1 MLGPAPDGC
10 LLITDFARVPT
21 SMYQPVP
28 MCTNRVPTCVPTCR
42 VPMCTPN
49 WYVMPVPTCTNLY
62 QRVPTCTNVYQ
73 PAGCRP
79 LLTDEQRQIWLWMMP
94 CYRLCLSMICPVRHK
109 NNAWPDHDRETS
121 RHLLPTKRGRPTQQ
135 NETALKNVCPHNIF
149 RSTCI
154 SDNKIY
160 PQSYILLDHI
170 ISYLAFEVKSSLG
183 GSCKQTENRPSSR
196 IWGSTLLS
204 SQYVALCQVLNP
216 L

>member
-1 MLGPAPDGC
+1 
-10 LLITDFARVPT
+10 
-21 SMYQPVP
+21 MYQHVL
-28 MCTNRVPTCVPTCR
+28 
-42 VPMCTPN
+42 
-49 WYVMPVPTCTNLY
+49 TCTNM
-62 QRVPTCTNVYQ
+62 YQ

-79 LLTDEQRQIWLWMMP
+79 LLTNEQRQIWLWMMP
-94 CYRLCLSMICPVRHK
+94 CYRLCLSMICSVRHK

-183 GSCKQTENRPSSR
+183 GSCKQTEKQNMRIHTAVQSVCCSLPSFKPSIEKCTNVNIEELILMHIAWIMIR
-196 IWGSTLLS
+196 AR
-204 SQYVALCQVLNP
+204 QQQCDE
-216 L
+216 